1 MKNIVNDSYWFF
13 NVLYEQWEMII
24 IRCKTLLI
32 DYDNR
37 LVNGI

>member
-1 MKNIVNDSYWFF
+1 MKNIVNDSYWFL
-13 NVLYEQWEMII
+13 NVRYEQWEMII
-24 IRCKTLLI
+24 IQYKILLI